1 MLDENPD
8 AVRSADGSRF
18 LLAVFGKHPAWSD
31 HLEDIGIDT
40 PSLAAFKRWLYVD
53 GIRTN
58 LDTGAWERLPDDH
71 KLAEWNHRLFMTG
84 PKGMLI
90 ARLWATSDGRGRRA
104 YPMVAVT
111 HLPTTR
117 LPADLGPLF
126 DVLDDV
132 RERCI
137 AADTQDEVR
146 AAALHGRGALESAVK
161 LLSPLPPGGPS
172 MEERSRFIAE
182 HGQAGF
188 GRVLH
193 VMSSD
198 LAPFSPSNKT
208 KRGGPI
214 RPRTFRLP
222 VPLTDPETDLLIWH
236 AFFQPHLRP
245 ETLWTAVHPIGTPWA
260 DVLVGDLDIESVFLF
275 RASPGEVPL
284 ISDIPYSIPSER
296 EAIFST
302 ILKNFVTPPFVIP
315 LLNEDESSP
324 GKLGSVMGRLFGRGS

>member
-18 LLAVFGKHPAWSD
+18 LLGVFGKHPAWSD

-58 LDTGAWERLPDDH
+58 LDTGAWERLPDDR
-71 KLAEWNHRLFMTG
+71 KVADWNHRLFMTG
-84 PKGMLI
+84 PKGILI

-126 DVLDDV
+126 DVLDNV
-132 RERCI
+132 RERCL
-137 AADTQDEVR
+137 AAETQDEVR
-146 AAALHGRGALESAVK
+146 AAAQHGRGALESAVK
-161 LLSPLPPGGPS
+161 LLSPLPPEGPAQ
-172 MEERSRFIAE
+172 RDRARFITE
-182 HGQAGF
+182 HGRESF
-188 GRVLH
+188 ERVLH
-193 VMSSD
+193 VMAND
-198 LAPFSPSNKT
+198 LVPFSPSSKNK
-208 KRGGPI
+208 RSGPI
-214 RPRTFRLP
+214 RPRAFRLP

-245 ETLWTAVHPIGTPWA
+245 ETLWTAIHPIDAPWA
-260 DVLVGDLDIESVFLF
+260 DVLVGDLDVESVFLF
-275 RASPGEVPL
+275 RASPGEVPVL
-284 ISDIPYSIPSER
+284 SDIPYSIPPGKMEIFA
-296 EAIFST
+296 AI
-302 ILKNFVTPPFVIP
+302 LENFMTPPFVVP
-315 LLNEDESSP
+315 SLDGDNPQP